1 MAKKRQSTASSD
13 FGRVTAS
20 VQASKA
26 VFQEIV
32 KEMQNLVAQG
42 KSAKEIFD
50 KYNEKIETN
59 LANVKEVSKALS
71 VIKAETIKILNNQ
84 SLTSEDAERY
94 GRTLQAAVSL
104 EKQLNSAAEEVKK
117 QVQQTFVEEQRL
129 FRLKEQAGKKE
140 IENFEKK
147 KKSTDEV
154 SAAKVA
160 EARMTNEAEEATR
173 KQLESQ
179 KLLKAEIKEGNAR
192 RTEDVKAYYAR
203 VKDFQNKRAARQ
215 KELNEKATKEQQ
227 QLLRD
232 EIKEN
237 NSRRSEEVKA
247 FERRQK
253 AFRDA
258 RVRRL
263 KEIGQLEK
271 QQAREREAAAKAQL
285 EINLKMAKRGGGGFG
300 GGTLEQ
306 ERDAQKQIL
315 QEYRKRYDQQS
326 KEYKQLTL
334 RLLRIDESY
343 ASQIATRDR
352 NLDKGRQ
359 DAAKREENRQKG
371 LNRAR
376 RQVFKAE
383 LELSKKSGREKAE
396 AVKQYYG
403 SELKNLKIFGKE
415 NTEEYKKL
423 YAEQLRLLKKYNKQA
438 EAEEKA
444 AQKAAQPQDKKGG
457 GFLGGLRKGLNS
469 GELGKAIG
477 RLTGIGSVV
486 KVLRD
491 AFRLLRTAIV
501 GSFQAAV
508 DFEAQL
514 AQLQAVTGINNDE
527 LKRLEKS
534 VLDVA
539 GSTKFTSEEIVQL
552 QTELGKLGFSVQE
565 IENSTLAVAN
575 TAQALGEKVG
585 PVAQKI
591 GQILK
596 QYNLNA
602 QETSLVSDTLVSVI
616 NSSALSFESFG
627 TALQY
632 IGPLAAEVGTSF
644 QETSTAMA
652 ILADNGFT
660 ASRIGTGLRGILT
673 ELATTGKDLST
684 VLNDLGDAEI
694 SLSEAVDL
702 VGKRNAA
709 QLITLIDSRE
719 QLANVEGKYYEMG
732 AAAIASAQQVDT
744 FKGNMDLLK
753 SAFNRVQIEFGQ
765 FLKVTGAVRAALKL
779 IDEDGYNAA
788 LAMEQI
794 AKLDADKFSQSLTK
808 AAEETVDLVDKMDIL
823 QDRSATYTEKATEL
837 ALNQLLPAQRELLES
852 QEELEKLRSQA
863 QAGNAQ
869 YFTEEQRNRFREL
882 QEMEREL
889 LEAGLDT
896 LSTDEFNA
904 FVENLEGQLKTQVE
918 QMRLANERSAVETEY
933 EGQLRRF
940 TSEREKENIKLNEAL
955 GIRARIVASEKEIK
969 AEYDA
974 QKALVEK
981 QKNDLEEIGSDINP
995 EMKKNLEDQL
1005 ALEQAKLDQLDQEI
1019 KNLNNVN
1026 FSKEELFS
1034 LAQKEYELE
1043 FSNLRNSIQNRRNQ
1057 LKADT
1062 DILDLKIKTNQQEI
1076 ESLGIRIQNTQNEEE
1091 KKELIA
1097 QQNALIKE
1105 QTTTEAER
1113 AQLQQSAYSDVQGFV
1128 KELEESLE
1136 YQNGLWK
1143 NAGFDPSQ
1151 MRIIEKASER
1161 LKQVGLN
1168 IADLELDLPES
1179 IKAADNLITSLSD
1192 RFKDKLK
1199 DGGILSPEDEAEIGQ
1214 AISDTF
1220 KDFNLTDEQMEAIN
1234 AYIFSGIK
1242 PGKKTKDKVLKDT
1255 KDLLDLI
1262 LGELAEVAEA
1272 YNDTAFE
1279 NTQNRLNAE
1288 LAAIKER
1295 YKTEEDI
1302 IKSQLDNQLITES
1315 QFRTKQN
1322 ELKRKQIQEE
1332 NEINRKI
1339 FEAEKKRDVNSVI
1352 IDTLEALAANVIEN
1366 FGTAPTPQAALQSTL
1381 GRVAIVAAGAAKA
1394 DAIRRRKF
1402 FPVQFEQ
1409 GGMVEGPSHADG
1421 GVPFTVQGRGGYE
1434 MEGGEFIVNK
1444 RAAAF
1449 HRSLLERINSSV
1461 KPNTSPL
1468 PMQYATGGLV
1478 AAQRATQVTVNA
1490 QTEESVNYL
1499 KAIAHATI
1507 STANDVKKPVRAVV
1521 SSKDLSNNETERRL
1535 RERNDRI

>member
-32 KEMQNLVAQG
+32 KEMQKLVSEG

-50 KYNEKIETN
+50 KYNEKVTKNLNNVEAISKQLSLIKKET
-59 LANVKEVSKALS
+59 LD
-71 VIKAETIKILNNQ
+71 ILNTQ

-94 GRTLQAAVSL
+94 GKTLQAAVSL
-104 EKQLNSAAEEVKK
+104 EKQLKSAAEEVKK
-117 QVQQTFVEEQRL
+117 QVQDTFVEEQRL

-215 KELNEKATKEQQ
+215 KQINEKAAKEQQ

-237 NSRRSEEVKA
+237 NSRRTEEVKA

-306 ERDAQKQIL
+306 ERDAQKKIL

-343 ASQIATRDR
+343 ESQIATRDR

-376 RQVFKAE
+376 REVFKAE
-383 LELSKKSGREKAE
+383 LDLSKESANKKIE
-396 AVKQYYG
+396 AVNKYYG
-403 SELKNLKIFGKE
+403 SELRNLRVFGKE

-438 EAEEKA
+438 AAEEKA
-444 AQKAAQPQDKKGG
+444 AQKEADKATSSKPKKGFLRG
-457 GFLGGLRKGLNS
+457 VREGFNPGD
-469 GELGKAIG
+469 LGKAVG

-491 AFRLLRTAIV
+491 SFRFLRKAIV
-501 GSFQAAV
+501 DSFTAAV

-514 AQLQAVTGINNDE
+514 AQLQAVTGVSNRE
-527 LKRLEKS
+527 LDSLAKS

-539 GSTKFTSEEIVQL
+539 GSTTFTSEQIVEL
-552 QTELGKLGFSVQE
+552 QTELGKLGFSSSQIIDATE
-565 IENSTLAVAN
+565 GIAR

-585 PVAQKI
+585 PVAQRV
-591 GQILK
+591 GQILQ
-596 QYNLNA
+596 QYSLNA
-602 QETSLVSDTLVSVI
+602 SETVKVSDTLVSTI
-616 NSSALSFESFG
+616 NSSALSFESFS

-632 IGPLAAEVGTSF
+632 IGPLAAEAGTKF
-644 QETSTAMA
+644 EETAAAMA
-652 ILADNGFT
+652 VLANNGFT

-673 ELATTGKDLST
+673 ELSATGEDLNS
-684 VLNDLGDAEI
+684 VIRRLADGN
-694 SLSEAVDL
+694 LSFGEAIEL

-709 QLITLIDSRE
+709 QLISLVD
-719 QLANVEGKYYEMG
+719 NVEELEKANTKYYEAG
-732 AAAIASAQQVDT
+732 SAAIASAQQIDT
-744 FKGNMDLLK
+744 FKGNMQLLN
-753 SAFNRVQIEFGQ
+753 SALNRVQISFGNLIKDSRILR
-765 FLKVTGAVRAALKL
+765 FALKL
-779 IDEDGYNAA
+779 LDEEGYKTTKSAEQLAEANTRIYSQGLEERSKFLASIANAGGD
-788 LAMEQI
+788 I
-794 AKLDADKFSQSLTK
+794 TFSTK
-808 AAEETVDLVDKMDIL
+808 AAAQRIVKESVIEPLAAEYTELRQLMKEIEAEYGNPMNPNIYMADERYKEAQTRAKEIRDIL
-823 QDRSATYTEKATEL
+823 GTGTVEITRLGENAVGYTIDVAAAYDNLSESIEATINQLEGLTEQQRIDSTRTAIENTYKKDIEERQKLRRDEFQVEFTGLRKVAQFQAENEAKAAQLREL
-837 ALNQLLPAQRELLES
+837 ANQSRAKEAGLSGLELDI
-852 QEELEKLRSQA
+852 QKAKTEELENQKQNYVNLLYIR
-863 QAGNAQ
+863 
-869 YFTEEQRNRFREL
+869 EEMFQF
-882 QEMEREL
+882 
-889 LEAGLDT
+889 
-896 LSTDEFNA
+896 
-904 FVENLEGQLKTQVE
+904 
-918 QMRLANERSAVETEY
+918 
-933 EGQLRRF
+933 
-940 TSEREKENIKLNEAL
+940 
-955 GIRARIVASEKEIK
+955 
-969 AEYDA
+969 
-974 QKALVEK
+974 
-981 QKNDLEEIGSDINP
+981 
-995 EMKKNLEDQL
+995 
-1005 ALEQAKLDQLDQEI
+1005 
-1019 KNLNNVN
+1019 
-1026 FSKEELFS
+1026 
-1034 LAQKEYELE
+1034 AQKEYEKE
-1043 FSNLRNSIQNRRNQ
+1043 FAELSNNLQAQKQSLDNQNKMLDIEIETIQNKLEGNI
-1057 LKADT
+1057 T
-1062 DILDLKIKTNQQEI
+1062 
-1076 ESLGIRIQNTQNEEE
+1076 EEE
-1091 KKELIA
+1091 KAKLIERQLELESEKLANQEETFRLSEEAIDKQYDQLSETKELWGALGYDVRLLDKAFARLENIRLNSQGLA
-1097 QQNALIKE
+1097 VDFDEVEKGARQLGEGFKKKFGETLEKGQELTSEQKAFVDQFLDGFVQQFGGALSDEEKGKIKE
-1105 QTTTEAER
+1105 LVMSTLVPDPKDAKRDAEKR
-1113 AQLQQSAYSDVQGFV
+1113 AKDLAKLV
-1128 KELEESLE
+1128 LE
-1136 YQNGLWK
+1136 GL
-1143 NAGFDPSQ
+1143 
-1151 MRIIEKASER
+1151 SE
-1161 LKQVGLN
+1161 
-1168 IADLELDLPES
+1168 
-1179 IKAADNLITSLSD
+1179 AAD
-1192 RFKDKLK
+1192 
-1199 DGGILSPEDEAEIGQ
+1199 
-1214 AISDTF
+1214 
-1220 KDFNLTDEQMEAIN
+1220 
-1234 AYIFSGIK
+1234 
-1242 PGKKTKDKVLKDT
+1242 
-1255 KDLLDLI
+1255 
-1262 LGELAEVAEA
+1262 A
-1272 YNDTAFE
+1272 YNDTALE
-1279 NTQNRLNAE
+1279 NTQNRLKAE
-1288 LAAIKER
+1288 LDAIKER

-1339 FEAEKKRDVNSVI
+1339 FEAEKKADLNSVV
-1352 IDTLEALAANVIEN
+1352 IDTLEAIASNAINN
-1366 FGTAPTPQAALQSTL
+1366 YGKSDTATATLQTTL
-1381 GRVAIVAAGAAKA
+1381 GYAAIIASGAAKA

-1507 STANDVKKPVRAVV
+1507 CTANDVKKPVRAVV